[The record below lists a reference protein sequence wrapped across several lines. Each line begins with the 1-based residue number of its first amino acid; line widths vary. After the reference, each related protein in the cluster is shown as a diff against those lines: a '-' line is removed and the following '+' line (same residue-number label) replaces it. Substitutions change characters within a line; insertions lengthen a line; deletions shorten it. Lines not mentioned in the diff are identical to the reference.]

1 MKKVASMKTML
12 IWLSVLAWPYAS
24 ALACYT
30 VYDRSNAVVYHAMV
44 PPVDMTPPY
53 TDRLQKVFPG
63 SHLVFGNNTS
73 CPATQ
78 AGYNPTRATAV
89 APLFTDPQTAEGLK
103 LEHTVL
109 PSGAAVVRKPPANMR
124 PGFSVINLGVVPKD
138 SPDDGGAA
146 ALNSGPVI
154 TEMRD
159 PPMTVIQDVPGRAS
173 RR

>member
-1 MKKVASMKTML
+1 MKLTSA
-12 IWLSVLAWPYAS
+12 LAVHLCLALPAFN

-53 TDRLQKVFPG
+53 TDRLGKVFPG
-63 SHLVFGNNTS
+63 SHLVFGSNTG

-78 AGYNPTRATAV
+78 AGYNPSRQPAA
-89 APLFTDPQTAEGLK
+89 APLFTDPQTAEGMK

-124 PGFSVINLGVVPKD
+124 PGFTVMNLG
-138 SPDDGGAA
+138 GGTGSAA
-146 ALNSGPVI
+146 PGIGVERSSGPVI
-154 TEMRD
+154 TEMRN
-159 PPMTVIQDVPGRAS
+159 PPMTVIQDAPGRGGG
-173 RR
+173 R